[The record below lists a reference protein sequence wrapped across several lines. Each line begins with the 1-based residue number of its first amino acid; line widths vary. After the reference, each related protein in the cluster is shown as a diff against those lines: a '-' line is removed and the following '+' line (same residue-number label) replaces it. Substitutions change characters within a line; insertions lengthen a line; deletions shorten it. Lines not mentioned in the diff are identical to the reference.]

1 MKEAE
6 VRTFCMLPN
15 CLEVYQYTPR
25 EHMTTRRNYAKEK
38 GEMEN
43 RQKEVILNTWPLV

>member
-6 VRTFCMLPN
+6 ARTFCMLPT

-25 EHMTTRRNYAKEK
+25 QHVAIRRSYAKEK
-38 GEMEN
+38 GKREN
-43 RQKEVILNTWPLV
+43 RQKEVIPNIWPLM